1 MNSIRNQAQKIIF
14 SSLIFFICMFSVVGS
29 ISFLLIAFHILALL
43 LFESLRNR
51 AQQFFFILLGV
62 CIPTS
67 IAIANFLIGG
77 LVLCWILEWIVFFWI
92 SVFPRYAWYDHL
104 QSENFKGNFLKKIN
118 QIKKSKWILS
128 IFGLIGLYALGLC
141 WGDNHLNAEWQFQR
155 LALLLVFPIFITT
168 EFKQKTINRAAI
180 AFLGTAFISAL
191 AALAIN
197 SNVISPLGEYL
208 SFIDSSWRNSAFITY
223 NYHNVILALASSL
236 CLYILIERKSKY
248 RHLLLAFLLIYA
260 LSIFTERGR
269 AGQVI
274 FNLSAV
280 FYIFHYNNNR
290 KHILRGFAFLLLLF
304 SFQAVIYHIDS
315 TKVYKNRFDAVSNII
330 QNNGH
335 RGEGKTD
342 DIRYV
347 FVKESLDRIIK
358 KPILGYGTG
367 SFGTIFNNEVKSG
380 HPFNTH
386 TTPHNQYLY
395 VWFELGILGLLLLL
409 SIFFHQIRELFKK
422 KDGIHRIL
430 LPVSFMFLMLID
442 SYFFIFIL
450 TSCYIFLFTIYT
462 KYQQE

>member
-1 MNSIRNQAQKIIF
+1 MNSIRNQTQQ
-14 SSLIFFICMFSVVGS
+14 SL
-29 ISFLLIAFHILALL
+29 
-43 LFESLRNR
+43 
-51 AQQFFFILLGV
+51 FILLGV
-62 CIPTS
+62 FIPTS
-67 IAIANFLIGG
+67 IAISNFLIGG
-77 LVLCWILEWIVFFWI
+77 LVLCWILE
-92 SVFPRYAWYDHL
+92 
-104 QSENFKGNFLKKIN
+104 GNFLKKIN
-118 QIKKSKWILS
+118 QIKESKWILS
-128 IFGLIGLYALGLC
+128 IFGLIGLYVLGLC

-168 EFKQKTINRAAI
+168 EFKKKTINRGVI

-191 AALAIN
+191 VALAIN
-197 SNVISPLGEYL
+197 SNVISPLGEYV
-208 SFIDSSWRNSAFITY
+208 SFIDNSWWNSAFIKY
-223 NYHNVILALASSL
+223 NYHNVILALAFSL
-236 CLYILIERKSKY
+236 CLYVLIEKKSKY
-248 RHLLLAFLLIYA
+248 RYLFLFFLLIYA

-274 FNLSAV
+274 FNLSVV
-280 FYIFHYNNNR
+280 FYILYYNR
-290 KHILRGFAFLLLLF
+290 KHFIRLCALLVLLF
-304 SFQAVIYHIDS
+304 SFQFIVYKS
-315 TKVYKNRFDAVSNII
+315 TKVYKNRFDVVSNII
-330 QNNGH
+330 QNNGDT
-335 RGEGKTD
+335 REGEPE

-367 SFGTIFNNEVKSG
+367 SFGTIFKNEVKSG
-380 HPFNTH
+380 HVFNTH

-430 LPVSFMFLMLID
+430 LPLSFMFLMLID

-450 TSCYIFLFTIYT
+450 TSCYIFLFTIYS

>member
-1 MNSIRNQAQKIIF
+1 MNSIRNQAQQ
-14 SSLIFFICMFSVVGS
+14 
-29 ISFLLIAFHILALL
+29 IL
-43 LFESLRNR
+43 
-51 AQQFFFILLGV
+51 FILLGV
-62 CIPTS
+62 FIPTS
-67 IAIANFLIGG
+67 IAISNFLIGG
-77 LVLCWILEWIVFFWI
+77 VVLCWILE
-92 SVFPRYAWYDHL
+92 
-104 QSENFKGNFLKKIN
+104 GNFLKKIS
-118 QIKKSKWILS
+118 QIKQSKWILS
-128 IFGLIGLYALGLC
+128 IFGLIGLYVLGLC

-168 EFKQKTINRAAI
+168 ELKQKTINRAVI

-191 AALAIN
+191 VALAIN
-197 SNVISPLGEYL
+197 NNVISPLGEYV
-208 SFIDSSWRNSAFITY
+208 SFIDNSCRNSAFIPY
-223 NYHNVILALASSL
+223 NYHNVILALASSI
-236 CLYILIERKSKY
+236 CLYILIEKKSKY
-248 RHLLLAFLLIYA
+248 RHLLLVFLLIYA

-274 FNLSAV
+274 FNLSSI
-280 FYIFHYNNNR
+280 FYILYYNNNR
-290 KHILRGFAFLLLLF
+290 KHILRGFAFFLLLF
-304 SFQAVIYHIDS
+304 SFQAVIYKS
-315 TKVYKNRFDAVSNII
+315 TKVYKDRFDVVSNII
-330 QNNGH
+330 QNNGSI
-335 RGEGKTD
+335 GGGKLE

-367 SFGTIFNNEVKSG
+367 SFGKIFNNEVKSG
-380 HPFNTH
+380 HVFDTH

-409 SIFFHQIRELFKK
+409 SIFYHQIRELFKK

-430 LPVSFMFLMLID
+430 LPLSFMFLMLID

>member
-1 MNSIRNQAQKIIF
+1 MNSIINQAQQ
-14 SSLIFFICMFSVVGS
+14 
-29 ISFLLIAFHILALL
+29 IL
-43 LFESLRNR
+43 
-51 AQQFFFILLGV
+51 FILLGIF
-62 CIPTS
+62 IPTS
-67 IAIANFLIGG
+67 IVISNCLIGG
-77 LVLCWILEWIVFFWI
+77 LVLCWILEG
-92 SVFPRYAWYDHL
+92 D
-104 QSENFKGNFLKKIN
+104 FLKKISR
-118 QIKKSKWILS
+118 IKESKWMLS

-141 WGDNHLNAEWQFQR
+141 WGGNHLNAEWQFQR

-168 EFKQKTINRAAI
+168 EFKQKTIKRAVI
-180 AFLGTAFISAL
+180 TFLGTAFISAL
-191 AALAIN
+191 VALAIN
-197 SNVISPLGEYL
+197 INIISPLGEYF
-208 SFIDSSWRNSAFITY
+208 SFIGISHNSAFIKY

-248 RHLLLAFLLIYA
+248 RYLLLAFLLIYA

-280 FYIFHYNNNR
+280 FYILYYNS
-290 KHILRGFAFLLLLF
+290 KHFLRLCILLVLLF
-304 SFQAVIYHIDS
+304 SFQFIMYKS
-315 TKVYKNRFDAVSNII
+315 TKVYKNRFDALSNVI
-330 QNNGH
+330 QNNGD

-367 SFGTIFNNEVKSG
+367 SFGTIFKNEVNSG
-380 HPFNTH
+380 HVYDIH

-395 VWFELGILGLLLLL
+395 VWFELGIFGLLLLL
-409 SIFFHQIRELFKK
+409 FIFYNQIRELFSK

-430 LPVSFMFLMLID
+430 LPLSFLFLMLID

-450 TSCYIFLFTIYT
+450 TSCYIFLFTMYS